1 MALYVGGVAV
11 TGTQVLD
18 ATKLSGNLPALN
30 SSSLTSLTPA
40 NLASAVPVNKGGT
53 ALTSGF
59 INGVSAPSSH
69 TSISFA
75 NGYAAEGSGTT
86 RNVVF
91 KLSGIV
97 YVMVYCSRSSTPD
110 NNMVVGTLPSGYR
123 PASTKYVGTSIGYQA
138 DSTANINVSTN
149 GDIKIGSPNNPGDS
163 TFYVALSFFFP
174 LAD

>member
-1 MALYVGGVAV
+1 MALTRLGLNQSINLATNT
-11 TGTQVLD
+11 TGDL
-18 ATKLSGNLPALN
+18 
-30 SSSLTSLTPA
+30 
-40 NLASAVPVNKGGT
+40 NLASQVTGALPVANGGT

-59 INGVSAPSSH
+59 INGVSGPSSH
-69 TSISFA
+69 TSVTFA
-75 NGYAAEGSGTT
+75 NGYTAEGSGTT

>member
-1 MALYVGGVAV
+1 MSLVKLNIARGV
-11 TGTQVLD
+11 TNT
-18 ATKLSGNLPALN
+18 LPV
-30 SSSLTSLTPA
+30 A
-40 NLASAVPVNKGGT
+40 NGGT

-59 INGVSAPSSH
+59 NNGVANPSSH
-69 TSISFA
+69 TSITFA
-75 NGYAAEGSGTT
+75 NSYAAEGTGTT

-91 KLSGIV
+91 KLNGIV

-149 GDIKIGSPNNPGDS
+149 GDIKIGSPNNAGDGA
-163 TFYVALSFFFP
+163 FYVALSFFFP
-174 LAD
+174 LVD

>member
-1 MALYVGGVAV
+1 MALSKIDVANMV
-11 TGTQVLD
+11 TG
-18 ATKLSGNLPALN
+18 ATPV
-30 SSSLTSLTPA
+30 A
-40 NLASAVPVNKGGT
+40 NGGT

-59 INGVSAPSSH
+59 VNGVSSPSSH
-69 TSISFA
+69 TSITFA
-75 NGYAAEGSGTT
+75 NSYSAEGSGTT

-91 KLSGIV
+91 KLNGIV
-97 YVMVYCSRSSTPD
+97 YVMVYCTRSSTPD

-149 GDIKIGSPNNPGDS
+149 GDIKIGSPDNEGDGA
-163 TFYVALSFFFP
+163 FYVALSFFFP